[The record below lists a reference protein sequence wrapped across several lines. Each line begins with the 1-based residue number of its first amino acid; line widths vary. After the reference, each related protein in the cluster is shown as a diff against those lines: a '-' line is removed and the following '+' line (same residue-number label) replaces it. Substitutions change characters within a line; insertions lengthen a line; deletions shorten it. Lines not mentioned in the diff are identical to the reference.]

1 MFKYYVIIIFTCMSF
16 CLNAQNE
23 FIGFGFRAG
32 LSLSKL
38 DGPSELGPGGEALET
53 NKYTGGFHIGAAVNF
68 KFTDIFGLRTE
79 LVYSQRGTNYTY
91 NGPSYFFLGQNT
103 LTPVT
108 LQGNRTQTIKV
119 SNSYLDIPITAY
131 YKVGYFEFFGGLN
144 TGLLLAS
151 SAGGEILFDGTSPIG
166 NPVTPFEVG
175 LDYNYKGDEPGT
187 FTGTTKDVSVDGRIY
202 TTPQFLGAYYYDTVK
217 DGNFYK
223 TLDFGVTAGI
233 AYFLNDGLYLS
244 LRYIHGLNDVDEN
257 AYDYSLQQLNLNG
270 TRVARADE
278 NKSRSW
284 QLSVGFSF

>member
-1 MFKYYVIIIFTCMSF
+1 MSKYYAIIIFGCMSF
-16 CLNAQNE
+16 CMNAQSE

-32 LSLSKL
+32 LSMSKI

-53 NKYTGGFHIGAAVNF
+53 NKFTGGFHIGAAVNF

-79 LVYSQRGTNYTY
+79 FAYSQRGTNYTY
-91 NGPSYFFLGQNT
+91 DGPSYFFLGQNT
-103 LTPVT
+103 LQPVT
-108 LQGNRTQTIKV
+108 LFGNRTQTIKV

-151 SAGGEILFDGTSPIG
+151 SAGGEILFEGTTPLNNPI
-166 NPVTPFEVG
+166 NFEVG
-175 LDYNYKGDEPGT
+175 LDHNYKGDEAGSASAN
-187 FTGTTKDVSVDGRIY
+187 TKDISVDGRPIPV
-202 TTPQFLGAYYYDTVK
+202 PQFLGAYYYDTAK
-217 DGNFYK
+217 DKNFYK
-223 TLDFGVTAGI
+223 TIDFGVVAGV

-257 AYDYSLQQLNLNG
+257 AYDYSLQQLNTNG
-270 TRVARADE
+270 TRIARADE

-284 QLSVGFSF
+284 QISVGFSF